1 MSPPT
6 VVGLGQATVA
16 MVGIVPRLPE
26 GDAAFEL
33 SEVSVQAGGST
44 AIACATAAALGCRAR
59 LATKIADDFL
69 GPFILGALRE
79 AGLQVHAVRDGGA
92 RLSPF
97 SFTTVASESHRR
109 TTLWTA
115 GDAGALTPTE
125 IDLVQLCAGAGAVL
139 VDGYYPAAQVA
150 LAEVARR
157 HDIPVVLGGAEMREG
172 LGELVGVADV
182 LVCSE
187 RLAADLAPRGETRD
201 SLAELQRMGPR
212 AVIITLG
219 DQGAIGLYEDEI
231 VEQRG
236 FPVDVADETGAGD
249 VFVGAFAAALLHSL
263 PFPRCLE
270 LATAAS
276 ALSCRRVGAWAG
288 IPDQDE
294 VLAAVRAVQPA

>member
-1 MSPPT
+1 VPPPI

-26 GDAAFEL
+26 TDAPLEL
-33 SEVSVQAGGST
+33 SQVSVQAGGS
-44 AIACATAAALGCRAR
+44 AAVACATAVALGCRAR
-59 LATKIADDFL
+59 LATKMADDFL

-79 AGLQVHAVRDGGA
+79 AGLEVHAVRDPQA
-92 RLSPF
+92 RLSSF
-97 SFTTVASESHRR
+97 SFTAVASESRR
-109 TTLWTA
+109 RMTLVTA
-115 GDAGALTPTE
+115 GDAAPLDPAE
-125 IDLVQLCAGAGAVL
+125 LDLAQLLHGAGAAI
-139 VDGYYPAAQVA
+139 VDGCYPAAQVA

-157 HDIPVVLGGAEMREG
+157 HDVPVVLGGAELREG

-187 RLAADLAPRGETRD
+187 RLAADLAPRGEARD

-219 DQGAIGLYEDEI
+219 DQGAVGLYEDEI

-236 FPVDVADETGAGD
+236 FPVDAVDETGAGD
-249 VFVGAFAAALLHSL
+249 VFVGAFVAALLHSL

-270 LATAAS
+270 LATAAA
-276 ALSCRRVGAWAG
+276 ALSCRRAGAWAG
-288 IPDQDE
+288 IPEQDE
-294 VLAAVRAVQPA
+294 VLAMVRAARPA